1 MLYDKRRANVLAN
14 PPPVTRAKPTKFYVA
29 PQYWILPQGARV
41 CQRKACLA
49 SIDHFLKWCVC
60 VFTSVAHRVAFPLAT
75 SEKKWGC
82 PISLGL
88 VFCILSALAT
98 STRCLCIEKMVWPMS
113 PPSVLQQYWPLDQTQ
128 KMGVSH
134 FTLLVFC
141 MSRAG
146 SVHAVLMHKKMGLP
160 ISPRLCFA
168 EQFPCSCLGVND
180 SPPPLKTLQQ
190 WGVYSRS
197 LWLPTLAILAVFD
210 GARLES
216 TCAQRKWTK
225 VFTDAYWNLTGC
237 HISAKICCTLYVSC
251 ESELFHDLWFSSL
264 LIYLSYTPWFKQCC
278 NWRNVYQTVFVL
290 VGLVMFFNSM
300 NLDLINGGRH
310 FGSRFQRWLD

>member
-14 PPPVTRAKPTKFYVA
+14 PPSVTRAKPTKFYVA

-197 LWLPTLAILAVFD
+197 LWLAH
-210 GARLES
+210 
-216 TCAQRKWTK
+216 TC
-225 VFTDAYWNLTGC
+225 
-237 HISAKICCTLYVSC
+237 
-251 ESELFHDLWFSSL
+251 
-264 LIYLSYTPWFKQCC
+264 
-278 NWRNVYQTVFVL
+278 
-290 VGLVMFFNSM
+290 
-300 NLDLINGGRH
+300 H
-310 FGSRFQRWLD
+310 FGSFRWGSIGIHLRTTKVNEGFHWCLLKSDRLPHFRQNMLHTLCVVRVRAFSWFMVF